1 MTIRVGIQ
9 GASGYTG
16 AELVRLLSD
25 HSEVEIVFVT
35 SERYAGQSMDE
46 IFPHLSLR
54 EDLVCRPLEDDSL
67 FSSCQL
73 VFCALPHVTSMKVVP
88 KLLAHGL
95 KVIDLS
101 ADFRL
106 KSPEVYEAWYKETH
120 VAPEWLGGA
129 VYGLPEIYR
138 DRIRDARLIANPGC
152 YPTSVILALAPLLS
166 GGGVIDPKMIVIDSK
181 SGVSG
186 AGRAA
191 AEGKLFAE
199 LAEGFRPYSMG
210 SHRHTP
216 EMEQVIGDLLGETVR
231 IRFAPHLLPQTR
243 GILSTCHV
251 RPVAGKEG
259 DDWRG
264 RFADFY
270 RDEPFVRVMKEGV
283 LPATNH
289 VRGSNYVHLGVVED
303 RRTGWLTVLSTID
316 NLVKGAA
323 GQAVQNMNI
332 LFGLD
337 ERMGLT
343 QLPLFP

>member
-1 MTIRVGIQ
+1 MTIAVGIQ

-16 AELVRLLSD
+16 AELVRILSA
-25 HSEVEIVFVT
+25 HPQVNIVFVT
-35 SERYAGQSMDE
+35 SERYAGQPMDK

-54 EDLVCRPLEDDSL
+54 GDLVCRPLEDLSGL
-67 FSSCQL
+67 ASCQL

-88 KLLAHGL
+88 KLLRHDL

-101 ADFRL
+101 ADFRI
-106 KSPEVYEAWYKETH
+106 KSPEVYQEWYKTVHE
-120 VAPEWLGGA
+120 AQEWLGEA

-138 DRIRDARLIANPGC
+138 DRIKSARLVANPGC
-152 YPTSVILALAPLLS
+152 YPTSVILALAPLLTE
-166 GGGVIDPKMIVIDSK
+166 GGWIDSTAIVIDSK

-186 AGRAA
+186 AGRAP

-199 LAEGFRPYSMG
+199 LAEGFRPYSTG

-216 EMEQVIGDLLGETVR
+216 EMEQVVSDLLGTSVR

-251 RPVAGKEG
+251 RPLKGKGEIS
-259 DDWRG
+259 WQERYESH
-264 RFADFY
+264 Y
-270 RDEPFVRVMKEGV
+270 RNEHFVRVMRAGEY
-283 LPATNH
+283 PATNH
-289 VRGSNYVHLGVVED
+289 VRASNYVHLGVVED
-303 RRTGWLTVLSTID
+303 QRTGWLTVLSAID

-332 LFGLD
+332 MFGLD

-343 QLPLFP
+343 QLPVFP